1 MHPGAT
7 REQWQVHQQPG
18 AVLQA
23 HPLPGAA
30 VHRTTA
36 GLLTTRPA
44 GPRQVHPP
52 SQEAATVLPERQEA
66 ATTPQVLQETV
77 TTPQVLQGAA
87 TTPQALQETVTTPQV
102 PTTEALPTVQAVLHP
117 LRGAGATVEV
127 HPHHTLPADSPAEA
141 PDTDS

>member
-7 REQWQVHQQPG
+7 LEQWQVHQQPG

-52 SQEAATVLPERQEA
+52 SQEAATVLQER
-66 ATTPQVLQETV
+66 
-77 TTPQVLQGAA
+77 QGAA
-87 TTPQALQETVTTPQV
+87 TTPQALQETVTTPQALQEAATTPQV
-102 PTTEALPTVQAVLHP
+102 PTTEALPTTVQAVLHP
-117 LRGAGATVEV
+117 LRGAGATAAV

>member
-1 MHPGAT
+1 M
-7 REQWQVHQQPG
+7 
-18 AVLQA
+18 LQA

-30 VHRTTA
+30 VRRTTA
-36 GLLTTRPA
+36 GLLTVPPTE
-44 GPRQVHPP
+44 PRQVPP
-52 SQEAATVLPERQEA
+52 PFQEAATVLQER
-66 ATTPQVLQETV
+66 
-77 TTPQVLQGAA
+77 QGAA
-87 TTPQALQETVTTPQV
+87 TTPQALQETVTTPQALQEAATTPQV

>member
-1 MHPGAT
+1 M
-7 REQWQVHQQPG
+7 
-18 AVLQA
+18 LQA

-66 ATTPQVLQETV
+66 ATTPQVLQ
-77 TTPQVLQGAA
+77 GAA
-87 TTPQALQETVTTPQV
+87 TTPQI
-102 PTTEALPTVQAVLHP
+102 PTTEVLPTVQAVLHP

>member
-1 MHPGAT
+1 M
-7 REQWQVHQQPG
+7 
-18 AVLQA
+18 LQA

-66 ATTPQVLQETV
+66 ATTPQVLQETI

-87 TTPQALQETVTTPQV
+87 TTPQI
-102 PTTEALPTVQAVLHP
+102 PTTEVLPTVQAVLHP
-117 LRGAGATVEV
+117 LRGAAATAEV
-127 HPHHTLPADSPAEA
+127 HPHHTLPAADSPAEA

>member
-30 VHRTTA
+30 VRRTTA

-44 GPRQVHPP
+44 GPRQVPP
-52 SQEAATVLPERQEA
+52 PFQEAATVLQER
-66 ATTPQVLQETV
+66 
-77 TTPQVLQGAA
+77 QGAA
-87 TTPQALQETVTTPQV
+87 TTPQALQGTVTTHQALQEAATTPQV
-102 PTTEALPTVQAVLHP
+102 PITEVLPTVQAVLHP
-117 LRGAGATVEV
+117 LRGAGATAEV

>member
-36 GLLTTRPA
+36 DLLTTRPA
-44 GPRQVHPP
+44 GPRQVPP
-52 SQEAATVLPERQEA
+52 PFQEAATVLQER
-66 ATTPQVLQETV
+66 
-77 TTPQVLQGAA
+77 QGAA
-87 TTPQALQETVTTPQV
+87 TTPQALQEAATTPQV